1 MGPTEHDHNKRD
13 QIECTVADTGC
24 DPLPHGRIHRQSRR
38 GIDGAPDQAKRDQ
51 NEQEITD
58 IGVDR
63 TVEETIRP
71 RRNVVHPPAER
82 QHPDDGETEN
92 PVKRPRDA
100 APARSRIP
108 YHSSSRRFEFALLTS
123 KCSVRDASMKG
134 ALLEPFQKLEPF
146 QSGLFLR
153 PSFPPP
159 PTGEAARAGKS
170 N

>member
-1 MGPTEHDHNKRD
+1 MGPTEHDDDERD

-24 DPLPHGRIHRQSRR
+24 DPSPQGRIRRQSRR

-51 NEQEITD
+51 NEQEKTD
-58 IGVDR
+58 IGGVQR
-63 TVEETIRP
+63 EEKRIRP
-71 RRNVVHPPAER
+71 RRDVVHPPPVC
-82 QHPDDGETEN
+82 QHPDDGQAEN

-123 KCSVRDASMKG
+123 KCLVRAASMKG